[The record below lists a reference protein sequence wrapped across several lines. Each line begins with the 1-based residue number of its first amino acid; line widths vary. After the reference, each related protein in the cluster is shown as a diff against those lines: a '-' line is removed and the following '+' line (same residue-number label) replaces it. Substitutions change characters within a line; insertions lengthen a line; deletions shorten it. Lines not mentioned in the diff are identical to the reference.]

1 MDDVS
6 TAVDY
11 VSYLE
16 SLVSLSQSIAVASYI
31 TIGLLIGALTFYMIK
46 R

>member
-6 TAVDY
+6 VAVDY

-16 SLVSLSQSIAVASYI
+16 SLVSLGQSITVASYI
-31 TIGLLIGALTFYMIK
+31 TIGLLIGGLTFYMIK

>member
-6 TAVDY
+6 VAVDY

-16 SLVSLSQSIAVASYI
+16 NLVSTSQSIAVASYI
-31 TIGLLIGALTFYMIK
+31 IIGLLIGALTFYMIK